1 MSNFRKPPRAILF
14 DLDDTILPGFQR
26 PDLAWREVVE
36 QVLGEEDSAEIA
48 QAIRATSRDFWSD
61 PARHKTWRMRM
72 RDARRKIVA
81 DACATLAQA
90 GRPSPTPENAQR
102 IADRFTAYLDEQ
114 ISILPDAH
122 HVLETLRAKGLK
134 LALITNGATAPQRE
148 KIERFD
154 LAHRFH
160 HVQIEQEAGIGKPED
175 GAYFRAMDEL
185 GVTAPETWMVGDN
198 LEWEVATPQRLGIFA
213 VWADLQGKGLPDDSD
228 VRPDLV
234 IRTLSDLLAALGWSL
249 PRGGGV

>member
-1 MSNFRKPPRAILF
+1 MTEIRKPPRAILF

-36 QVLGEEDSAEIA
+36 QMLGPADA
-48 QAIRATSRDFWSD
+48 QPVADAIRATSREFWSD
-61 PARHKTWRMRM
+61 AARHREWRMRM

-81 DACATLAQA
+81 DACAVLESSGGVALSADTA
-90 GRPSPTPENAQR
+90 ER

-114 ISILPDAH
+114 ISILPDAW
-122 HVLETLRAKGLK
+122 HVLDLLRAKGLK
-134 LALITNGATAPQRE
+134 LALITNGATAPQRA

-175 GAYFRAMDEL
+175 GAYLHAMQQL
-185 GVTAPETWMVGDN
+185 GVRADETWMVGDN
-198 LEWEVATPQRLGIFA
+198 LEWEVVAPQRLGIFA
-213 VWADLQGKGLPDDSD
+213 VWADLHGKGLPEGTDI
-228 VRPDLV
+228 RPDLV
-234 IRTLSDLLAALGWSL
+234 IRTLSDLLPALTHH
-249 PRGGGV
+249 